1 MGYHLSLSM
10 NSPLITSKNYLCG
23 LLCHRFFI
31 KNIFTRFKVGY
42 QVCLMPAMQFVL
54 YDNIFTKSEKEKRKF
69 FFYVVAESKNRDS
82 ALCKPSPL
90 RSRVYHV

>member
-10 NSPLITSKNYLCG
+10 NSPLIKIKNYLCG
-23 LLCHRFFI
+23 LLFHRFFI

-54 YDNIFTKSEKEKRKF
+54 YDNIFTKSEKGKKSEVRERPYSINELLKSFLTRTSYSNTFK
-69 FFYVVAESKNRDS
+69 
-82 ALCKPSPL
+82 
-90 RSRVYHV
+90 